1 MASNC
6 HNLNTT
12 PKIMLILI
20 FFPGDY
26 VALMDQIPIIS
37 GLCKTVIK
45 IMAVIDKTKGKNELT
60 KKHNRVNSFVY

>member
-1 MASNC
+1 
-6 HNLNTT
+6 
-12 PKIMLILI
+12 MLILI

-45 IMAVIDKTKGKNELT
+45 IMAVIDRTKGKNELT

>member
-1 MASNC
+1 
-6 HNLNTT
+6 
-12 PKIMLILI
+12 MLILI

-45 IMAVIDKTKGKNELT
+45 IMAVIDRTKAKNELT